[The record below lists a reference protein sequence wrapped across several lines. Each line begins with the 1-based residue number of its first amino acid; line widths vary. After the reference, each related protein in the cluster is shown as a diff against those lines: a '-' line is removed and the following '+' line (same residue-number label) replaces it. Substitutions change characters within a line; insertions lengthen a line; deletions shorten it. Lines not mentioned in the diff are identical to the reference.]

1 MRGLRA
7 RPVALVAG
15 RELRQ
20 RVRSRTFR
28 ITTAV
33 LVVAALAAV
42 VLPAVLGGGDEGPVR
57 VSLAPAAAELRAPL
71 EGGTGERDVVVDVA
85 DPASVRAA
93 AGDGDVDAGVL
104 ATEPAVAVVARDD
117 LRPEVRALL
126 LRAAA
131 EARLRGALS
140 DAGVDPGVADAAL
153 APPRLE
159 VAFAGDAVPEDAT
172 AAALL
177 TAVAL
182 VLVLVVSG
190 SLVAAGVAEEK
201 ATRISEILLAA
212 VRPGELLAGKVV
224 GVGLLALAQLAAVLM
239 PAAAAVLA
247 MGTVDLP
254 DAAPSAVGAGLLWFA
269 IGYVTYSV
277 AFGALG
283 ALVARQQEV
292 TMATAPVS
300 YLLWGS
306 YFIVVFGIEQIDAGW
321 FRVLSL
327 LPLLSPMLMPARMVT
342 GSVGAAEVALAL
354 AIAVATAAALV
365 WIGGRVYRAGLTAS
379 GPRVSVVAAL
389 RRAVGRS

>member
-28 ITTAV
+28 MTTAV

-57 VSLAPAAAELRAPL
+57 VSLAPAAADLRAPL
-71 EGGTGERDVVVDVA
+71 EGGTGERDEVVDVA

-104 ATEPAVAVVARDD
+104 ATEPAVTVVARDD

-140 DAGVDPGVADAAL
+140 DAGADPGVADAAL
-153 APPRLE
+153 APPRPE
-159 VAFAGDAVPEDAT
+159 VAFAGDAVPQDAT

-182 VLVLVVSG
+182 VLVLVFSG

-224 GVGLLALAQLAAVLM
+224 GVGLLALAQLAAVLV

-247 MGTVDLP
+247 IGTVDLP

-283 ALVARQQEV
+283 ALEARQQEV

-300 YLLWGS
+300 YLMWGS

-327 LPLLSPMLMPARMVT
+327 LPLLSPMLMPARIVT

-354 AIAVATAAALV
+354 VIAVATAAALV

-379 GPRVSVVAAL
+379 GPQVSVVAAL